1 MNLYVDDNMN
11 KALLATLLRKAG
23 HQVTAPT
30 DVGTAG
36 IFDARHFVHA
46 MTSALLVLTKDHQDF
61 EDLHVVVQASQGQH
75 PGILAIRQEN
85 DARRDMKDR
94 DIVRAIGN
102 LERTG
107 VPLANIF
114 HVLNYWR

>member
-11 KALLATLLRKAG
+11 KALFVTLLRKAG
-23 HQVTAPT
+23 HQVTLPS

-36 IFDARHFVHA
+36 VTDARHFVHA
-46 MTSALLVLTKDHQDF
+46 VTNALLILTKDHYDF
-61 EDLHVVVQASQGQH
+61 EDLHLVVHASRGEH
-75 PGILAIRQEN
+75 PGILAIRQDN

-94 DIVRAIGN
+94 DIIRAIGN
-102 LERTG
+102 LERAG

-114 HVLNYWR
+114 HVLNFWR